1 MKSENIRASFDT
13 FIRENKHVIRNNQGG
28 TPDSNR
34 RLAMNAFVRGFE
46 EARVYQ
52 ETGNESS
59 AVSVFRMSFISL

>member
-1 MKSENIRASFDT
+1 MFV
-13 FIRENKHVIRNNQGG
+13 RENKHVIRNNQGG

-59 AVSVFRMSFISL
+59 AVKVFVFFN